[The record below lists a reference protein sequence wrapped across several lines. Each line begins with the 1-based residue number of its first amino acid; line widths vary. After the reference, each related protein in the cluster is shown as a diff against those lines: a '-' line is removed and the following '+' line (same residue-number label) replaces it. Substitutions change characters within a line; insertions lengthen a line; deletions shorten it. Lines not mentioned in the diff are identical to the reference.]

1 MTNDRPYDHLR
12 QAAWR
17 RKLTA
22 VEEAEL
28 RGCLSAA
35 PDLQADWETE
45 LALNQAL
52 ERLPDAPVPSN
63 FTARV
68 LRNAERHSPKGGR
81 RPLPLRAVWG
91 GGFRW
96 LPRAA
101 FIAACLAAGFFS
113 YQHLEDSRREHLAE
127 SLVKVSEVASVPS
140 PDALADFEAI
150 QALDRTP
157 PPDEELLKLRP

>member
-1 MTNDRPYDHLR
+1 MTNDRPYDQLR

-28 RGCLSAA
+28 RGYLSAE
-35 PDLQADWETE
+35 PELQADWEAE
-45 LALNQAL
+45 LVLSQAL

-68 LRNAERHSPKGGR
+68 LRSAKRQSPEGGR
-81 RPLPLRAVWG
+81 RRLPLRDVWG
-91 GGFRW
+91 GSFRW

-101 FIAACLAAGFFS
+101 FIAAFLAAGFFS
-113 YQHLEDSRREHLAE
+113 YQHLQDSRREHLAE
-127 SLVKVSEVASVPS
+127 SVVRVSEAASVPS
-140 PDALADFEAI
+140 PDALADFDAI